1 MRSILLDVYPADFC
15 RSRIV
20 RGLAGPL
27 WFVVIISV
35 AVGTFESLRVRCSSL

>member
-1 MRSILLDVYPADFC
+1 MRSILLDVYPARFC

-35 AVGTFESLRVRCSSL
+35 AVGTYESLRVSYLSL